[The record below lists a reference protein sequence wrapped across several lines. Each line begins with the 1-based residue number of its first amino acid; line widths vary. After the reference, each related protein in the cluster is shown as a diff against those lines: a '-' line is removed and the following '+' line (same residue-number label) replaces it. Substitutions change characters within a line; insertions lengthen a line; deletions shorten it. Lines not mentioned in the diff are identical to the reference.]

1 MEKSGLDGVQTLGV
15 VFAAIGVVAT
25 IAYLVLL
32 RRGVR
37 TLGDIAEELRARRGA
52 AEHNRE
58 DVHR

>member
-1 MEKSGLDGVQTLGV
+1 MNEVQTISV
-15 VFAAIGVVAT
+15 AFAAIGVIST
-25 IAYLVLL
+25 IVFMVLL

-52 AEHNRE
+52 AQHDQE